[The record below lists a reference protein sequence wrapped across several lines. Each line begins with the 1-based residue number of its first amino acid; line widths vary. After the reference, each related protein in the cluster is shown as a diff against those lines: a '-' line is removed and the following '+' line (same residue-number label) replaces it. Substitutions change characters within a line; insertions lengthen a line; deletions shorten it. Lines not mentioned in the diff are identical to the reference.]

1 MSSVILVHR
10 SLHFS
15 QYVFVVVT
23 MGDKERILSPLQMH
37 FMSHHNFANLRE
49 ICNITTLASLVVCC
63 CVSHQYIWLRWMIMT
78 SLNRVKITR

>member
-1 MSSVILVHR
+1 MCLERNRFCNDIGRNEYLVKMSSVILVHR

-49 ICNITTLASLVVCC
+49 ICNITTLAS
-63 CVSHQYIWLRWMIMT
+63 
-78 SLNRVKITR
+78 